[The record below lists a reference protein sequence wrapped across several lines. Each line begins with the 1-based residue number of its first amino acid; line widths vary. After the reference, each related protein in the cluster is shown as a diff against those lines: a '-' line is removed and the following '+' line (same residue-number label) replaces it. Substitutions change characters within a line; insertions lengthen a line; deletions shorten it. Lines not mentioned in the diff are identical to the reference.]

1 MLAASLCGC
10 ATIRFYAQAAVG
22 QASLLLARRDVQ
34 TVLRDPQTS
43 PELAA
48 QLRLAQSQLRFAEA
62 ALALPVDGRY
72 RSYVDGADYPVWNVV
87 AAEELALAPVP
98 RCYPL
103 VGCVI
108 YRGFFSK
115 RAATR
120 EAERLAAAY
129 DVHLYPVVAY
139 STLGWFDDPLL
150 GSFIHFPPADLAELL
165 FHELAHGVLFV
176 PGDTT
181 FNESFARFVG
191 TEGAIA
197 WLGAHGGDA
206 LAQRQ
211 ARRAARRVA
220 GDFGRFLAHW
230 RDRLQ
235 AMYALPITPDAKR
248 RRKADTFTAMRTAYR
263 ACRPALG
270 NGRYDAFMAA
280 PFNNARLL
288 AFGAYEDLYEGFARL
303 FHAVG
308 GDWPRFFE
316 RVRALGATPQEER
329 HAALAVAPTGVG
341 DHDLLAACTGA
352 AFDRDD
358 TGYGDRHV
366 RASSGSAARVPRRNA
381 IPDQS
386 VAHSGRTW
394 TRSLPL
400 RRPSQQPRS
409 AITAPERMPI
419 Y

>member
-1 MLAASLCGC
+1 MVAASLCGC

-34 TVLRDPQTS
+34 TVLGDPQTS
-43 PELAA
+43 PELVA

-120 EAERLAAAY
+120 EAERLAAY
-129 DVHLYPVVAY
+129 DVHVYPVVAY

-191 TEGAIA
+191 AEGAIA
-197 WLGAHGGDA
+197 WLDA
-206 LAQRQ
+206 RGEDAPAQRQ
-211 ARRAARRVA
+211 ARRAARRMT

-230 RDRLQ
+230 RDRLR
-235 AMYALPITPDAKR
+235 AVYALPITPEAKR

-263 ACRPALG
+263 ACRSILG
-270 NGRYDAFMAA
+270 NGRYDAFMAT

-288 AFGAYEDLYEGFARL
+288 AFGAYEDLYEGFARI

-316 RVRALGATPQEER
+316 RVRALGATPREER
-329 HAALAVAPTGVG
+329 HAALAVDANPEEDGP
-341 DHDLLAACTGA
+341 LAACTGA
-352 AFDRDD
+352 
-358 TGYGDRHV
+358 
-366 RASSGSAARVPRRNA
+366 
-381 IPDQS
+381 
-386 VAHSGRTW
+386 W
-394 TRSLPL
+394 
-400 RRPSQQPRS
+400 
-409 AITAPERMPI
+409 APEAPAAQPP
-419 Y
+419 